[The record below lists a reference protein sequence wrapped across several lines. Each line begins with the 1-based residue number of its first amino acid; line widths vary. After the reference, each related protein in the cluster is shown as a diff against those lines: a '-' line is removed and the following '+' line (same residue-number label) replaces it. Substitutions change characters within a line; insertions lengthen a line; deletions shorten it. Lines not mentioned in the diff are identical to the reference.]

1 MLSYMAAGSIFL
13 DPLARRREMSFPIYQ
28 VDASTDRPFWGE
40 QAAFAI
46 VDGPMAEAM
55 AIPKGEL
62 VGEGQ

>member
-1 MLSYMAAGSIFL
+1 
-13 DPLARRREMSFPIYQ
+13 MSFPIYQ

-46 VDGPMAEAM
+46 LDGPMAEAM